1 MFVYKMNKRMI
12 MLFGIYH
19 AKCPLYHWKD
29 IRLLITV

>member
-1 MFVYKMNKRMI
+1 MVDFRIMI